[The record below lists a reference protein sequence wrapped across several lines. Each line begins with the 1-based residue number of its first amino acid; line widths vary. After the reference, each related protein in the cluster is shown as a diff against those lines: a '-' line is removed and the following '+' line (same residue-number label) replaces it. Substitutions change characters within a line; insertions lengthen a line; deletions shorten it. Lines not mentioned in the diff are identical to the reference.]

1 MTGTEHSN
9 QSNPKADA
17 CGAPTSPTFVQA
29 QPIGTYAIPRT
40 IYIQNSVSPLTV
52 QPTTLDLQGLPTTMR
67 RTPPPRGRWSD
78 AICDWHTNLFPSCY
92 CTCCV
97 CCGIWLIAQISQKI
111 GFAPFHRVLW
121 IFAASCLLGFILQ
134 LSLGRL
140 LIIWVPLLVSFF
152 LALSI
157 RLYLV
162 RKEEIYGLSS
172 LGEFCVGFWCW
183 PCSVAQMARH
193 LYGYSKVL
201 DGDGDPHR
209 PDGYGLLV

>member
-78 AICDWHTNLFPSCY
+78 AIL
-92 CTCCV
+92 
-97 CCGIWLIAQISQKI
+97 
-111 GFAPFHRVLW
+111 
-121 IFAASCLLGFILQ
+121 
-134 LSLGRL
+134 
-140 LIIWVPLLVSFF
+140 
-152 LALSI
+152 
-157 RLYLV
+157 
-162 RKEEIYGLSS
+162 
-172 LGEFCVGFWCW
+172 
-183 PCSVAQMARH
+183 ARH